1 MKVGRGSHQPLESI
15 GHDSFR
21 EYVRTYPIS
30 KGLPDLFRIGFQT
43 FGFVSRYSTYP
54 SKVHPCGFPHFPP
67 VNNHHQHALPSTSRH
82 VLHCVL
88 RVVWIYFSSSIVWLM
103 VYINQSNSRSLL
115 ISPCVSSLPASSILL
130 HLGHLLYSSEISAL

>member
-1 MKVGRGSHQPLESI
+1 VAHQPLEPR
-15 GHDSFR
+15 GHDSCR
-21 EYVRTYPIS
+21 ECVRTHSIFDR
-30 KGLPDLFRIGFQT
+30 LPALSRVGFQT
-43 FGFVSRYSTYP
+43 FGFVSRHSTYP

-67 VNNHHQHALPSTSRH
+67 VNYHHQHALPSTSRH